1 VIPEDVGGN
10 TNFSMPNEGLVERR
24 FVIEQYVRYDA
35 RKKGKTAPEDMDQWD
50 WSSADDLDRHL
61 KAADFKPRVLPG
73 YISWEPIELNQAE
86 LAKCAIVNSIFP
98 GLPQVLGKLRNTVD
112 FQEWHP
118 GRKEWFEHL
127 EKGGQYPSEWPLILR
142 PAVKS
147 ESPAKWYVEDGSGR
161 ALCFYRRL
169 VRSADDAS
177 RAFGYL
183 GIRPDPASTFMQTH
197 FKGF

>member
-1 VIPEDVGGN
+1 
-10 TNFSMPNEGLVERR
+10 MPNERLVVRR

-35 RKKGKTAPEDMDQWD
+35 RKKGKTVPEDMDQWD
-50 WSSADDLDRHL
+50 WSSADDLDWHL
-61 KAADFKPRVLPG
+61 KTADFKPGVLAG
-73 YISWEPIELNQAE
+73 YISWEPIGPNQAE

-98 GLPQVLGKLRNTVD
+98 GLPQVLGELRNTVD
-112 FQEWHP
+112 FQVWHP
-118 GRKEWFEHL
+118 GQKEWFEHL
-127 EKGGQYPSEWPLILR
+127 EKGGQYPHEWPLILR

-147 ESPAKWYVEDGSGR
+147 ESPAKRYVEDGSGR

-169 VRSADDAS
+169 VRSTDDAS

-197 FKGF
+197 FRELLTQQ